1 MTEEEK
7 MICEH
12 NRKKCVMK
20 YLGVLGATLLGSF
33 LAFYFVAD
41 MTIKHMM
48 DPMYQFR
55 KMDRMMEHQERQMN
69 KMDKKMMKEIGMPM
83 PHKSIIDV
91 QKFDDEYKIVI
102 DLRPFD
108 DNEKNVQFELN
119 NNMATVTAS
128 VEKEKRHEDRIVN
141 FSQTFYLEGDLD
153 VAKIKKE
160 KMKNKYIITIPEKD

>member
-1 MTEEEK
+1 MACQCLT
-7 MICEH
+7 
-12 NRKKCVMK
+12 NQ
-20 YLGVLGATLLGSF
+20 LL
-33 LAFYFVAD
+33 
-41 MTIKHMM
+41 I
-48 DPMYQFR
+48 
-55 KMDRMMEHQERQMN
+55 
-69 KMDKKMMKEIGMPM
+69 
-83 PHKSIIDV
+83 
-91 QKFDDEYKIVI
+91 FDDEYKIVI